1 MPSLGVKAAGKGA
14 MTARSTTMREVQA
27 TAAKAHL
34 AQLLSAVERGE
45 CFAITRHGRTIAHLV
60 PAAGVDATARRAA
73 VARFRQRRK
82 TWGKGSLTR
91 DEILAARHAG
101 HRA

>member
-1 MPSLGVKAAGKGA
+1 
-14 MTARSTTMREVQA
+14 MTTRSTTMREVQA

-45 CFAITRHGRTIAHLV
+45 SFAITRHGRRIAHLV
-60 PAAGVDATARRAA
+60 PAAAVDAATRRAA
-73 VARFRQRRK
+73 VARFRERQK
-82 TWGKGSLTR
+82 AWDKGSFSR
-91 DEILAARHAG
+91 EEILAARHAG